1 MYKTITENDF
11 VKEFE
16 NMDRKDNF
24 SYNGLKALY
33 KHLED
38 YEEYTGEKVKL
49 DIIALCCDYSEYK
62 NFKEFKTQ
70 DYTDIEDMDELR
82 NKTTVIDI
90 KNGGKNNGFIIH
102 NF

>member
-11 VKEFE
+11 VKEFTE
-16 NMDRKDNF
+16 SSIKDKF
-24 SYNGLKALY
+24 SYNGLRALY

-38 YEEYTGEKVKL
+38 YEEYTGEKVKP
-49 DIIALCCDYSEYK
+49 DVIALCGDYSEYE
-62 NFKEFKTQ
+62 NFEGFKTQ
-70 DYTDIEDMDELR
+70 DYTGIEDIDELR

-90 KNGGKNNGFIIH
+90 ENGGKNNGFIIH